1 MKLLYN
7 ERCFLGIVKFF
18 DVKKGF
24 GYIASNNCGMP
35 SPKYYQDFYVDRT
48 SFIDEKAKKES
59 IIIVFQVTK
68 QDDGRKKAINV
79 RLITNSEDDIKLVL
93 SYYGEYEKVEY
104 KDGKII
110 NLYSQIDK
118 PRELVADLVLSRIVN
133 DKERSPERTCSHF
146 KFFVE
151 HYKENSYASNFK
163 NYYIFDRDYKRK
175 ERKAWEKL
183 IKVFTDDECIAIL
196 NLYPSICQYIKKQE
210 IVKKWLF
217 SILKDN
223 SNPQVTKIID
233 NLTKYKYISD
243 SLDNEITILCDNSR
257 TKIKENVFLTQL
269 NEYKNN
275 LWWTEY
281 KLDSLLQSYN
291 AIGPNKD
298 IYINALQEA
307 NNIVVNNLIHKNEYS
322 EVVKLLSKLTFMKDG
337 YIEDQICNVYPII
350 KRHLLDDILV
360 SKYWD
365 INNFFCSFNNLTI
378 LFNEEQNNE
387 IKEEAISIMI
397 NEESLDFLSACSSP
411 SYNWMST
418 DNALHIVEKIVT
430 KWDYEKMR
438 KYLLNS
444 NKLFNGNSRF
454 ADIIFSRS
462 IEIALELKL
471 SSSPNE
477 ERTFECDDSYCLP
490 YVWEHDHYLFLR
502 GIKQYIISD
511 ESKRLWSDYINS
523 RTPDEVILLYRHEVI
538 SDISESVILYI
549 VNSLTLDYA
558 YEDYSHWY
566 NRPSLKDQTYIKIFK
581 ESSHNLF
588 PLITE
593 RLLFLDLSINSNIPL
608 AVFLLEILDL
618 KKPTEKDYVTLQNW
632 EKTLEEN
639 LKEFR
644 KRINLNDKLAVL
656 LWAVYFKTS
665 GPLKSLSEVFIYLPP
680 YLQIRCVKKLFQGIA
695 TNKITYTAE
704 TLYNLLNPKKKNICF
719 PLDITF
725 RYLKLR
731 EQNPTKSFTNNLM
744 LELLNK
750 RENNDYNEWIGIR
763 DLVAKCNGRTILNDG
778 YAHRVFPNYYNG
790 TVELKEKEIV
800 ITIPIK
806 MVDSVGILQKYNNK
820 YYSQIKELIMIS
832 FDKNEYYVENRSD
845 KSIYHFGKYK
855 NDLEIINLARYYNL
869 NNDIFQSI
877 SFTKNE
883 IDEDIFCECR
893 LTKKLDKRNLSFYW
907 CGNKPCYR
915 TPIRY
920 RTSAEW
926 EHYTILDFMRIL
938 GIPTDYINKDGE
950 IIKYGY
956 YIFFSSFLKSFAKFY
971 EHLKCRECGKLLKPI
986 EEISNYESRVVNTF
1000 QCMNDECSNEEIVY
1014 LNHCFNKTKC
1024 KTIIDSRETNLCP
1037 NGQYICPKCGACCS
1051 TENFQIRLDNLH
1063 LNGGIIKDGLVSFVN
1078 NKMGHWE
1085 KNQFFCYKC
1094 GKEMKNNDGVFRCSD
1109 CKTEYNHQ

>member
-275 LWWTEY
+275 RWWTEY

-387 IKEEAISIMI
+387 IKEEAISII
-397 NEESLDFLSACSSP
+397 IKEESLEFLSACSAP
-411 SYNWMST
+411 SYNWMSI
-418 DNALHIVEKIVT
+418 DDALHIVKKIVI

-438 KYLLNS
+438 KYLLN
-444 NKLFNGNSRF
+444 
-454 ADIIFSRS
+454 
-462 IEIALELKL
+462 
-471 SSSPNE
+471 
-477 ERTFECDDSYCLP
+477 
-490 YVWEHDHYLFLR
+490 
-502 GIKQYIISD
+502 
-511 ESKRLWSDYINS
+511 
-523 RTPDEVILLYRHEVI
+523 
-538 SDISESVILYI
+538 
-549 VNSLTLDYA
+549 
-558 YEDYSHWY
+558 
-566 NRPSLKDQTYIKIFK
+566 
-581 ESSHNLF
+581 
-588 PLITE
+588 
-593 RLLFLDLSINSNIPL
+593 
-608 AVFLLEILDL
+608 
-618 KKPTEKDYVTLQNW
+618 
-632 EKTLEEN
+632 
-639 LKEFR
+639 
-644 KRINLNDKLAVL
+644 
-656 LWAVYFKTS
+656 
-665 GPLKSLSEVFIYLPP
+665 
-680 YLQIRCVKKLFQGIA
+680 
-695 TNKITYTAE
+695 
-704 TLYNLLNPKKKNICF
+704 
-719 PLDITF
+719 
-725 RYLKLR
+725 
-731 EQNPTKSFTNNLM
+731 
-744 LELLNK
+744 
-750 RENNDYNEWIGIR
+750 
-763 DLVAKCNGRTILNDG
+763 
-778 YAHRVFPNYYNG
+778 
-790 TVELKEKEIV
+790 
-800 ITIPIK
+800 
-806 MVDSVGILQKYNNK
+806 NNK
-820 YYSQIKELIMIS
+820 
-832 FDKNEYYVENRSD
+832 
-845 KSIYHFGKYK
+845 
-855 NDLEIINLARYYNL
+855 
-869 NNDIFQSI
+869 
-877 SFTKNE
+877 
-883 IDEDIFCECR
+883 
-893 LTKKLDKRNLSFYW
+893 
-907 CGNKPCYR
+907 
-915 TPIRY
+915 
-920 RTSAEW
+920 
-926 EHYTILDFMRIL
+926 
-938 GIPTDYINKDGE
+938 
-950 IIKYGY
+950 
-956 YIFFSSFLKSFAKFY
+956 
-971 EHLKCRECGKLLKPI
+971 
-986 EEISNYESRVVNTF
+986 
-1000 QCMNDECSNEEIVY
+1000 
-1014 LNHCFNKTKC
+1014 
-1024 KTIIDSRETNLCP
+1024 
-1037 NGQYICPKCGACCS
+1037 
-1051 TENFQIRLDNLH
+1051 
-1063 LNGGIIKDGLVSFVN
+1063 
-1078 NKMGHWE
+1078 
-1085 KNQFFCYKC
+1085 
-1094 GKEMKNNDGVFRCSD
+1094 
-1109 CKTEYNHQ
+1109 

>member
-104 KDGKII
+104 KDGNII

-217 SILKDN
+217 SFLKDN
-223 SNPQVTKIID
+223 CNPQVTKIID

-275 LWWTEY
+275 RWWTEY

-411 SYNWMST
+411 SYNWMSI

-438 KYLLNS
+438 KYLFNN

-477 ERTFECDDSYCLP
+477 ERTFECDDSYCLS
-490 YVWEHDHYLFLR
+490 YVREHDHYLFLR
-502 GIKQYIISD
+502 GLKQYIISD
-511 ESKRLWSDYINS
+511 KSKSLWSDYINS
-523 RTPDEVILLYRHEVI
+523 RTPDEVILLYKHEVI
-538 SDISESVILYI
+538 SEISESVMLYI

-680 YLQIRCVKKLFQGIA
+680 Y
-695 TNKITYTAE
+695 
-704 TLYNLLNPKKKNICF
+704 
-719 PLDITF
+719 
-725 RYLKLR
+725 
-731 EQNPTKSFTNNLM
+731 
-744 LELLNK
+744 
-750 RENNDYNEWIGIR
+750 
-763 DLVAKCNGRTILNDG
+763 
-778 YAHRVFPNYYNG
+778 
-790 TVELKEKEIV
+790 
-800 ITIPIK
+800 
-806 MVDSVGILQKYNNK
+806 
-820 YYSQIKELIMIS
+820 
-832 FDKNEYYVENRSD
+832 
-845 KSIYHFGKYK
+845 
-855 NDLEIINLARYYNL
+855 
-869 NNDIFQSI
+869 
-877 SFTKNE
+877 
-883 IDEDIFCECR
+883 
-893 LTKKLDKRNLSFYW
+893 
-907 CGNKPCYR
+907 
-915 TPIRY
+915 
-920 RTSAEW
+920 
-926 EHYTILDFMRIL
+926 
-938 GIPTDYINKDGE
+938 
-950 IIKYGY
+950 
-956 YIFFSSFLKSFAKFY
+956 
-971 EHLKCRECGKLLKPI
+971 
-986 EEISNYESRVVNTF
+986 
-1000 QCMNDECSNEEIVY
+1000 
-1014 LNHCFNKTKC
+1014 
-1024 KTIIDSRETNLCP
+1024 
-1037 NGQYICPKCGACCS
+1037 
-1051 TENFQIRLDNLH
+1051 
-1063 LNGGIIKDGLVSFVN
+1063 
-1078 NKMGHWE
+1078 
-1085 KNQFFCYKC
+1085 
-1094 GKEMKNNDGVFRCSD
+1094 
-1109 CKTEYNHQ
+1109 